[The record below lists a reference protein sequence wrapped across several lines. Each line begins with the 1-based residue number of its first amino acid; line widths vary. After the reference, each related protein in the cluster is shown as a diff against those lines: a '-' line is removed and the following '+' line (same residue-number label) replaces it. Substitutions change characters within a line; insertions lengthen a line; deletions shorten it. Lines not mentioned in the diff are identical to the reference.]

1 MGTSSM
7 YGGYSN
13 GGSQNNPLIPPD
25 FEDNEQENNND
36 GEGADNQE
44 DQNSENED
52 SEQNSED
59 KKVEK
64 QDEQTVEWSNAKTF
78 MSKIASGRSN
88 NIKGAVS
95 KYVKAYGGAK
105 SASKNA
111 VGGIKTTIN
120 LGNFVRG
127 ISEKGLKETLDAY
140 KIDYKDKGG
149 KEILSELINILAP
162 SPSTKDDAVSR
173 KALILTM
180 EILYELIEQ
189 ESSEIETIEKLDVN
203 IIVPT
208 YIEAYI
214 YQKLINDLGSR
225 IESYSKSAADAVAV
239 EKDIK
244 EYIHSKIEVVFKGK
258 DIKDYEFST
267 KEILSLYNQCYTV
280 MEDLL

>member
-25 FEDNEQENNND
+25 FEDNEQENNDN
-36 GEGADNQE
+36 GESENNQG

-59 KKVEK
+59 NKVEK
-64 QDEQTVEWSNAKTF
+64 QEEQTVEWSNAKTF
-78 MSKIASGRSN
+78 MSKVASGRSN

-127 ISEKGLKETLDAY
+127 ISEQGLKETLNAY
-140 KIDYKDKGG
+140 KIDYKDKST
-149 KEILSELINILAP
+149 KEILSELVNILAP

-180 EILYELIEQ
+180 EVLYELIEQ
-189 ESSEIETIEKLDVN
+189 ENLEIEAIEKLDVN
-203 IIVPT
+203 IIIPT

-225 IESYSKSAADAVAV
+225 IESNSKSAADAVAL

-258 DIKDYEFST
+258 DIKDHEFST

>member
-25 FEDNEQENNND
+25 FEDNEQENTN
-36 GEGADNQE
+36 NQE
-44 DQNSENED
+44 EPNPENEEP
-52 SEQNSED
+52 EQNLED
-59 KKVEK
+59 NKIGK
-64 QDEQTVEWSNAKTF
+64 QEEQTVEWSNAKTF
-78 MSKIASGRSN
+78 MSKVASGKSS

-95 KYVKAYGGAK
+95 QYVKAYGGAK

-120 LGNFVRG
+120 LGNFVRS
-127 ISEKGLKETLDAY
+127 ISEQGLKETLEAY
-140 KIDYKDKGG
+140 KIDYKDKNT

-180 EILYELIEQ
+180 EVLYELIEK
-189 ESSEIETIEKLDVN
+189 ENLEIEAIEKLDVN

-225 IESYSKSAADAVAV
+225 IESNSKSAADAVAL

-244 EYIHSKIEVVFKGK
+244 EYIHSKIEIVFKGK
-258 DIKDYEFST
+258 EIKDYEFST
-267 KEILSLYNQCYTV
+267 KEILRLYNQSYTV
-280 MEDLL
+280 IEDLL

>member
-1 MGTSSM
+1 M

-25 FEDNEQENNND
+25 FEDNVQENTNNPENENPENEAPEKDSEDSNTEQEQ
-36 GEGADNQE
+36 QE
-44 DQNSENED
+44 
-52 SEQNSED
+52 
-59 KKVEK
+59 
-64 QDEQTVEWSNAKTF
+64 EQTVEWSNAKTF
-78 MSKIASGRSN
+78 MSKVASGKSK

-111 VGGIKTTIN
+111 IGGIKTTIK

-127 ISEKGLKETLDAY
+127 ISEQGLKETLNEY
-140 KIDYKDKGG
+140 KIDYKDRST
-149 KEILSELINILAP
+149 KEVLNELVNILAP
-162 SPSTKDDAVSR
+162 SPSTKEDAISR

-180 EILYELIEQ
+180 EVLYELIEK
-189 ESSEIETIEKLDVN
+189 ENLEIEAIENLDVN
-203 IIVPT
+203 IIIPT
-208 YIEAYI
+208 YIEVYI

-225 IESYSKSAADAVAV
+225 IESNSKSAADAVAL

-244 EYIHSKIEVVFKGK
+244 EYIHSKIEIVFKGK
-258 DIKDYEFST
+258 EIKDYKFST

>member
-25 FEDNEQENNND
+25 FEDNEQENTN
-36 GEGADNQE
+36 NQE
-44 DQNSENED
+44 SQNPENED
-52 SEQNSED
+52 SEQDSED
-59 KKVEK
+59 NKVE
-64 QDEQTVEWSNAKTF
+64 QQEEQTVEWSNAKTF
-78 MSKIASGRSN
+78 MSNVASGRSS
-88 NIKGAVS
+88 NIKGTVS

-120 LGNFVRG
+120 LGNFVKS
-127 ISEKGLKETLDAY
+127 ISEQGLKETLDAY
-140 KIDYKDKGG
+140 KIDYKDKST

-162 SPSTKDDAVSR
+162 SPKTKDDAVSR

-180 EILYELIEQ
+180 EVLYELIEK
-189 ESSEIETIEKLDVN
+189 ENLEIEAIEKLDIN
-203 IIVPT
+203 IIIPT
-208 YIEAYI
+208 YIEVYI

-225 IESYSKSAADAVAV
+225 IESNSKSAADAVAL

-244 EYIHSKIEVVFKGK
+244 EYIHSKIEIVFKGK
-258 DIKDYEFST
+258 EIKDYEFST

-280 MEDLL
+280 IEDLL

>member
-25 FEDNEQENNND
+25 FEDNEQESTNNP
-36 GEGADNQE
+36 ES
-44 DQNSENED
+44 QNPENED
-52 SEQNSED
+52 PEKDSED
-59 KKVEK
+59 NNTE
-64 QDEQTVEWSNAKTF
+64 QQEEQTVEWSNAKTF
-78 MSKIASGRSN
+78 MSNVASGRSS

-120 LGNFVRG
+120 LGNFVKS
-127 ISEKGLKETLDAY
+127 ISEQGLKETLDAY
-140 KIDYKDKGG
+140 KIDYRDKST
-149 KEILSELINILAP
+149 KEILNELVNILAP
-162 SPSTKDDAVSR
+162 SPNTKEDAISR

-180 EILYELIEQ
+180 EVLYELIEK
-189 ESSEIETIEKLDVN
+189 ENLEIEAIENLDVN
-203 IIVPT
+203 IIIPT
-208 YIEAYI
+208 YIEVYI

-225 IESYSKSAADAVAV
+225 IESNSKSAADAVAL

-244 EYIHSKIEVVFKGK
+244 EYIHSKIEIVFKGK
-258 DIKDYEFST
+258 EIKDYKFST

>member
-1 MGTSSM
+1 M

-13 GGSQNNPLIPPD
+13 GGSQSNPLIPAD
-25 FEDNEQENNND
+25 FEDSEQENNND
-36 GEGADNQE
+36 DGEGGNNQG
-44 DQNSENED
+44 DQD

-64 QDEQTVEWSNAKTF
+64 QDEKTVEWSNAKTF
-78 MSKIASGRSN
+78 MSKVASGRSN

-127 ISEKGLKETLDAY
+127 ISEQGLKETLDSY
-140 KIDYKDKGG
+140 KIDYKDKSTN
-149 KEILSELINILAP
+149 EILSELINILAP
-162 SPSTKDDAVSR
+162 TPSTKDDAVSR

-180 EILYELIEQ
+180 EVLYEIIDQANL
-189 ESSEIETIEKLDVN
+189 EIEAIEKLDVN
-203 IIVPT
+203 TIIPT

-214 YQKLINDLGSR
+214 YEKLINDLGSR
-225 IESYSKSAADAVAV
+225 IESNSKSATDAVAL

-244 EYIHSKIEVVFKGK
+244 EYIHSKIEIVFKGK
-258 DIKDYEFST
+258 NINDYEFST

>member
-25 FEDNEQENNND
+25 FEDNEQENTN
-36 GEGADNQE
+36 NQE
-44 DQNSENED
+44 EPNPDNEEP
-52 SEQNSED
+52 EQNLED
-59 KKVEK
+59 NKIGK
-64 QDEQTVEWSNAKTF
+64 QEEQNVEWSNAKTF
-78 MSKIASGRSN
+78 MSKVASGRSN

-120 LGNFVRG
+120 LGNFVRSV
-127 ISEKGLKETLDAY
+127 SEQGLKETLEAY
-140 KIDYKDKGG
+140 KIDYKDKNT

-180 EILYELIEQ
+180 EVLYELIEK
-189 ESSEIETIEKLDVN
+189 ENLEIEAIEKLDVN

-225 IESYSKSAADAVAV
+225 IESNSKSAADAVAL

-244 EYIHSKIEVVFKGK
+244 EYIHSKIEIVFKGK
-258 DIKDYEFST
+258 EIKDYEFST

-280 MEDLL
+280 IEDLL

>member
-1 MGTSSM
+1 M

-25 FEDNEQENNND
+25 FEDNEQENTN
-36 GEGADNQE
+36 NQE
-44 DQNSENED
+44 EPNPENEEP
-52 SEQNSED
+52 EQNLENN
-59 KKVEK
+59 KIGK
-64 QDEQTVEWSNAKTF
+64 QEEQTVEWSNAKTF
-78 MSKIASGRSN
+78 MSKVASGKSS

-95 KYVKAYGGAK
+95 QYVKAYGGAK

-120 LGNFVRG
+120 LGNFVRS
-127 ISEKGLKETLDAY
+127 ISEQGLKETLEAY
-140 KIDYKDKGG
+140 KIDYKDKNT

-173 KALILTM
+173 KALIITM
-180 EILYELIEQ
+180 EVLYELIEK
-189 ESSEIETIEKLDVN
+189 ENLEIEAIEKLDVN

-225 IESYSKSAADAVAV
+225 IESNSKSAADAVAL

-244 EYIHSKIEVVFKGK
+244 EYIHSKIEIVFKGK
-258 DIKDYEFST
+258 EIKDYEFST
-267 KEILSLYNQCYTV
+267 KEILRLYNQCYTV
-280 MEDLL
+280 IEDLL

>member
-1 MGTSSM
+1 M

-25 FEDNEQENNND
+25 FEDNEQENNNE
-36 GEGADNQE
+36 GETGNNQE
-44 DQNSENED
+44 DQNSENENA
-52 SEQNSED
+52 EQSSED
-59 KKVEK
+59 RKVEK
-64 QDEQTVEWSNAKTF
+64 QKEQTVEWSNAKTF
-78 MSKIASGRSN
+78 MSKVASGRSN

-111 VGGIKTTIN
+111 VGGIKTTVS

-127 ISEKGLKETLDAY
+127 VSEQGLKETLDAY
-140 KIDYKDKGG
+140 KINYKDKST
-149 KEILSELINILAP
+149 KEVLSELINILAP

-180 EILYELIEQ
+180 EVLYELIEQ
-189 ESSEIETIEKLDVN
+189 ENLEIEAIEKLDVN
-203 IIVPT
+203 IIIPT
-208 YIEAYI
+208 YIESYI

-225 IESYSKSAADAVAV
+225 IESNSKSASEAVAL

-244 EYIHSKIEVVFKGK
+244 EYIHSKIEVVFEGK

>member
-1 MGTSSM
+1 M

-25 FEDNEQENNND
+25 FEDNEQENNDN
-36 GEGADNQE
+36 GESENNQG

-59 KKVEK
+59 NKVEK
-64 QDEQTVEWSNAKTF
+64 QEEQTVEWSNAKTF
-78 MSKIASGRSN
+78 MSKVASGRSN

-127 ISEKGLKETLDAY
+127 ISEQGLKETLNAY
-140 KIDYKDKGG
+140 KIDYKDKST
-149 KEILSELINILAP
+149 KEILSELVNILAP

-180 EILYELIEQ
+180 EVLYELIEQ
-189 ESSEIETIEKLDVN
+189 ENLEIEAIEKLDVN
-203 IIVPT
+203 IIIPT

-225 IESYSKSAADAVAV
+225 IESNSKSAADAVAL

-258 DIKDYEFST
+258 DIKDHEFST

>member
-7 YGGYSN
+7 YGGYSD

-25 FEDNEQENNND
+25 FEDND
-36 GEGADNQE
+36 QE
-44 DQNSENED
+44 DNNSQSQNED
-52 SEQNSED
+52 SEQDLED
-59 KKVEK
+59 NRAE
-64 QDEQTVEWSNAKTF
+64 QQEGQTVEWSNAKTF
-78 MSKIASGRSN
+78 MSNLASGRSS

-120 LGNFVRG
+120 LGNFVKS
-127 ISEKGLKETLDAY
+127 ISEQGLKETLDEY
-140 KIDYKDKGG
+140 KINYRDKST
-149 KEILSELINILAP
+149 KEILNELVNILAP
-162 SPSTKDDAVSR
+162 SPNTKEDAISR

-180 EILYELIEQ
+180 EVLYKLIEK
-189 ESSEIETIEKLDVN
+189 ENLEVEVIEKLDVN
-203 IIVPT
+203 IIIPT
-208 YIEAYI
+208 YIEVYI

-225 IESYSKSAADAVAV
+225 IESNSKSAADAVAI

-244 EYIHSKIEVVFKGK
+244 EYIHNKIEIVFKGK
-258 DIKDYEFST
+258 EIKDYKFST

-280 MEDLL
+280 IEDLL

>member
-13 GGSQNNPLIPPD
+13 GGSLNNPLIPPD
-25 FEDNEQENNND
+25 FEDNEQENNVD
-36 GEGADNQE
+36 GESENNKE
-44 DQNSENED
+44 NQNSENED
-52 SEQNSED
+52 NEQSSED
-59 KKVEK
+59 NKVEK
-64 QDEQTVEWSNAKTF
+64 QKEQTIEWSNAKTF
-78 MSKIASGRSN
+78 MSKVASGRSN

-111 VGGIKTTIN
+111 VGGVKTTIN

-127 ISEKGLKETLDAY
+127 ISEQGLRETLDAY
-140 KIDYKDKGG
+140 KIDYKDKST

-180 EILYELIEQ
+180 EVLYELIEQ
-189 ESSEIETIEKLDVN
+189 ENLEIEAIEKLDVS
-203 IIVPT
+203 IIIPT

-225 IESYSKSAADAVAV
+225 IESNSKSAIEAVAL

-244 EYIHSKIEVVFKGK
+244 EYVHSKIEVVFKGK

-267 KEILSLYNQCYTV
+267 KEVLSLYNQCYTV

>member
-25 FEDNEQENNND
+25 FEDNEQENANNP
-36 GEGADNQE
+36 ES
-44 DQNSENED
+44 QNPENED
-52 SEQNSED
+52 PEKDSED
-59 KKVEK
+59 NNTE
-64 QDEQTVEWSNAKTF
+64 QQEEQTVEWSNAKTF
-78 MSKIASGRSN
+78 MSNVASGRSS

-120 LGNFVRG
+120 LGNFVKS
-127 ISEKGLKETLDAY
+127 ISEQGLKETLDAY
-140 KIDYKDKGG
+140 KIDYKNKST
-149 KEILSELINILAP
+149 KEILSELVNILAP
-162 SPSTKDDAVSR
+162 SPNTKEDAVSR

-180 EILYELIEQ
+180 EVLYELIEK
-189 ESSEIETIEKLDVN
+189 ENLEIESIENLDVN
-203 IIVPT
+203 IIIPT
-208 YIEAYI
+208 YIEVYI

-225 IESYSKSAADAVAV
+225 IESNSKSATDAVAL
-239 EKDIK
+239 EKNIK
-244 EYIHSKIEVVFKGK
+244 EYIHSKIEIVFKGK
-258 DIKDYEFST
+258 DIKDYNFST

-280 MEDLL
+280 IEDLL